1 MHRVTSSNNTSD
13 SGRPPQKE
21 KRLSYVLNDGDD
33 KKEIR
38 ILCLQHCAGVNCVV
52 VSKPSTSDGLD
63 YVFTGSRD
71 GTLKRW
77 AVTDDE
83 ASCSATFESHIDW
96 VLFYVNDAVL
106 AGDVLVSCSSDTTI
120 KVLLHLHGIPCL
132 MVFALGLSISIPTT
146 LCVSQQVDKDN
157 IVASAALGG
166 EVFIWDLNAAHS
178 PIASPI
184 DTAEEMMPSL
194 CGCKASDDILIHN
207 TQPHGHNPITVEGH
221 KKSSIYSLA
230 MSDNGNVLV
239 SGGTEKVIRVWD
251 ARTGSKNMKLK
262 GHSDNIRALLLD
274 STGSLWDLGQQ
285 RCVHSYVVHKDS
297 VFALASTPEFTH
309 VYSGGRDQS
318 LYLTDLSTRESIL
331 LYKKEDPILRMAL
344 CDDSIWVATTD
355 SSVDRLPAEG
365 NNLQRMLKNGAS
377 FIARSLS
384 FTRSRT
390 SEGPA
395 PVTLYKSPSLTIPGK
410 PRILQYEILNSRRH
424 ILTKDTSGSVKLWE
438 ITNGLVIEDYGK
450 VSFEKKKK
458 ELFEK
463 FQASIPAWFTVD
475 NRLGCL
481 SIHLDSPQ
489 CFSAEMNAT
498 ELNSEAAQ
506 DDAKINLAEETL
518 SGLLAHWKA
527 KRMKRMESQAS
538 SNTDIEQENN
548 TLMVHPSF
556 EFSSN
561 SPPSI
566 VTQGSQGGS
575 WRRRNTNLDGTE
587 DEKDL
592 PWWCIDCILNG
603 NQSQREVTK

>member
-1 MHRVTSSNNTSD
+1 MHRVASSNNTSGSD
-13 SGRPPQKE
+13 RPPQKE

-33 KKEIR
+33 KKVPKYHITLTLLSLTYIYTLCSSNYIFSLR
-38 ILCLQHCAGVNCVV
+38 FLCLQHCAGVNCVV
-52 VSKPSTSDGLD
+52 VSKPSVSDGHD

-77 AVTDDE
+77 VVTDDE
-83 ASCSATFESHIDW
+83 ASCSATFESHVDW
-96 VLFYVNDAVL
+96 VNDAVL
-106 AGDVLVSCSSDTTI
+106 AGDVLVSYIRVDHLISHLYICQTWNSSSNGVCTGTLRQHSDY
-120 KVLLHLHGIPCL
+120 VMCL
-132 MVFALGLSISIPTT
+132 ATSRQRS
-146 LCVSQQVDKDN
+146 N

-178 PIASPI
+178 PITSPI

-207 TQPHGHNPITVEGH
+207 TQSHGHNPVIVEGH

-384 FTRSRT
+384 FTRK
-390 SEGPA
+390 A
-395 PVTLYKSPSLTIPGK
+395 K
-410 PRILQYEILNSRRH
+410 NS
-424 ILTKDTSGSVKLWE
+424 TDTSGSVKLWE

-481 SIHLDSPQ
+481 SIHLDNPQ
-489 CFSAEMNAT
+489 CFSAEMNAI

-566 VTQGSQGGS
+566 VTQGSEGGY
-575 WRRRNTNLDGTE
+575 WRRRNTNLDGTK

>member
-33 KKEIR
+33 KK
-38 ILCLQHCAGVNCVV
+38 HCAGVNCVV

-96 VLFYVNDAVL
+96 VNDAVL

-120 KVLLHLHGIPCL
+120 KTWNSLSNGVCTGTLHQHSDYVMCL
-132 MVFALGLSISIPTT
+132 ATSRQRS
-146 LCVSQQVDKDN
+146 N

-274 STGSLWDLGQQ
+274 STGRFCLSGSSDKLICLWDLGQQ

-463 FQASIPAWFTVD
+463 ASIPAWFTVD